1 MEIKEVK
8 IEIYIPEEYIID
20 LRDELNRAN
29 ACRVGDYDNCMSVT
43 NVKGY
48 WRPLEGANPY
58 NGQVGEICEG
68 EECKVEVRC
77 KMEYVKNAIEAIKK
91 IHPYEEPL
99 FNIIPIINDLFEL

>member
-8 IEIYIPEEYIID
+8 IEIYIPEEYIMD

-29 ACRVGDYDNCMSVT
+29 ACRVRDYDNCMSVT

-99 FNIIPIINDLFEL
+99 FNIIPIINNLFES